1 MNILKP
7 FDLVV
12 ALKIGL
18 NERALR
24 LIQTREHEGPPPAT
38 NAMSHLA
45 EALGR
50 GKGDVSRSIQRLLG
64 AGLIG
69 ERDPGEG
76 DHLAQNRK
84 YYSLQR
90 QGLSDLLIYGVRHVF
105 APSILGFG
113 RGVPTGWNCPQVRS
127 PMNPLEIPFVWP
139 APGGEVQGQLLEPLY
154 AGVPSA
160 AMRDKDLYSLLSLIE
175 VLRMGKPRELKY
187 AQEMV
192 REKIMELHR

>member
-24 LIQTREHEGPPPAT
+24 LAQTGEYDGLPTT

-45 EALGR
+45 ESLGR
-50 GKGDVSRSIQRLLG
+50 GKGDVSRSIGRLLG

-69 ERDPGEG
+69 ERDPSEG

-84 YYSLQR
+84 YYSVQR
-90 QGLSDLLIYGVRHVF
+90 QGLSDLLLYGVRYVF

-113 RGVPTGWNCPQVRS
+113 RGVATGWNCPLVRAAI
-127 PMNPLEIPFVWP
+127 NPLEIPFVWP
-139 APGGEVQGQLLEPLY
+139 APGGEANGQLLEPLY
-154 AGVPSA
+154 AGVPA
-160 AMRDKDLYSLLSLIE
+160 AVARDSDLYSLLSLIE
-175 VLRMGKPRELKY
+175 VLRIGKPRELKY

-192 REKIMELHR
+192 HEKIMALHR